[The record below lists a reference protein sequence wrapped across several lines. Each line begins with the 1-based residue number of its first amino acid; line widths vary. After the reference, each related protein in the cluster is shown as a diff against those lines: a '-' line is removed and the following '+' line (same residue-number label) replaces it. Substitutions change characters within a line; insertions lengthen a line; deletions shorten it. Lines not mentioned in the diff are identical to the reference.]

1 MSNQTDDTFYPRIHR
16 LLHWGIAFGMLL
28 ILLTVLL
35 RLGWMEKNH
44 MAEMLMNAPQ
54 LAGAQLSESD
64 AIKIAKSIRNVMFDW
79 HLYAGYFVAFL
90 IVMRFAYIKSKGIFH
105 KNPLDPTATAKEKI
119 QAWLYISF
127 YAFVTLSLISGI
139 LIANGPADWKHTLE
153 AFHELALWYLVPFL
167 FLHFAA
173 IIKAETGEEP
183 GIITRM
189 IGGRKP

>member
-1 MSNQTDDTFYPRIHR
+1 MNNTDKTFFPLVHR
-16 LLHWGIAFGMLL
+16 LLHWGFAFGMLL

-44 MAEMLMNAPQ
+44 MAQILMDAPQ

-64 AIKIAKSIRNVMFDW
+64 AVKVAKSIRNVMFDW
-79 HLYAGYFVAFL
+79 HLYAGYFVAFML
-90 IVMRFAYIKSKGIFH
+90 VIRFGYMKANGLYYKS
-105 KNPLDPTATAKEKI
+105 PLDPTATVKEKI
-119 QAWLYISF
+119 KAISYIGLYG
-127 YAFVTLSLISGI
+127 FVTLSLISGL
-139 LIANGPADWKHTLE
+139 LIVYGPSDWKHTIE

-167 FLHFAA
+167 VLHFAA
-173 IIKAETGEEP
+173 IIKAEAGEEQ